1 MAFPKRA
8 VEDRSS
14 QRKRTDAEGEEGTS
28 NGPSG
33 GRGTE
38 FEGRKRR
45 DPKTRPVEDVRLDP
59 RPAAFPS
66 PQLSPM
72 TSPTLPPR
80 FVPSRRGLHRSP
92 SLSDVPSL
100 PVRDLF
106 APVHRGPSRRG
117 GWDVRSSGLSP
128 SISQIGKHFD
138 DESTAMPRA
147 TRSRAPLAPVET
159 NVEGSTRAETGLEE
173 ALKAL
178 EEEVEAKCVA
188 LRAMAD
194 DAVAEL
200 RQELKLQLRKMPK
213 KVRKMPLQEFRE
225 KFSEDIDA
233 LLLQNINCKLG
244 DGVLAVAATPKQAVP
259 RTVARSGGRKKEG
272 PSHSEAK
279 TAFRRSKRSTAA
291 DVKTPNRQLPFTT
304 PGPGAAKTPGRVLMP
319 ATAKRA
325 PKPSEMFFSENGSP
339 LGLYVDG
346 GGEALDLENSLRLKA
361 EDGTEINLAQVAEL
375 PDKLREVALAK
386 LMGLQSQVQS
396 IMEKFNQ
403 VQ

>member
-14 QRKRTDAEGEEGTS
+14 QRKRTDAEGEEGTP

-33 GRGTE
+33 GEGGNSTE
-38 FEGRKRR
+38 ESGGIRR
-45 DPKTRPVEDVRLDP
+45 HDPSRTSVSILVLPRFLRPS
-59 RPAAFPS
+59 FPHDF
-66 PQLSPM
+66 
-72 TSPTLPPR
+72 PTLPPR

-92 SLSDVPSL
+92 SLPDVPSV
-100 PVRDLF
+100 PVPDLF

-159 NVEGSTRAETGLEE
+159 NVEGSTRADTGLEE
-173 ALKAL
+173 AL

-194 DAVAEL
+194 EAVAEL

-244 DGVLAVAATPKQAVP
+244 DGVVAVAATPKQAVP
-259 RTVARSGGRKKEG
+259 RTVARSGGRKKED
-272 PSHSEAK
+272 PPHSEAK